1 MRLFF
6 LIPLTTGLLSSYVS
20 LTNKEDISYIFGV
33 IAGGSLILSLILAPW
48 EIQLL
53 ILLLV
58 IVNIRQLWLKSTSPQ
73 NYDAKGFD
81 VNSVPSDLN
90 SDQGK
95 MNLALTAVSKQQS
108 PLQKISSFLEKKAI
122 SAEAKSL
129 NSLQKNSSDEIATPS
144 SAEAETKVKYRGV
157 ELNLE
162 QQLTS
167 LEAVENNEVVGT
179 YRGLP
184 VKGHSLTH
192 QLTLK
197 KKKEIKYR
205 GIPIESSDTQD

>member
-6 LIPLTTGLLSSYVS
+6 LIPLATGVLSSYVS

-53 ILLLV
+53 ILLLG
-58 IVNIRQLWLKSTSPQ
+58 IINIRQLWLKSSSHKDQQASTDLSP
-73 NYDAKGFD
+73 
-81 VNSVPSDLN
+81 
-90 SDQGK
+90 DQVSTQDK
-95 MNLALTAVSKQQS
+95 MNLALTPFSQAQS
-108 PLQKISSFLEKKAI
+108 ALQKISRFLERKAI
-122 SAEAKSL
+122 AV
-129 NSLQKNSSDEIATPS
+129 QQTSSDRIAQATT
-144 SAEAETKVKYRGV
+144 AEENTKVKYRGV
-157 ELNLE
+157 ELNVE
-162 QQLTS
+162 QKLNS
-167 LEAVENNEVVGT
+167 LEAVENNEVVGK

-184 VKGHSLTH
+184 VKGHSFAH

-205 GIPIESSDTQD
+205 GIPLESTDPQD